1 MALGISLSCLALSPI
16 SCLALRISLS
26 LPQTL
31 MFLFVWAHCALGT
44 GIWLVS
50 TTVGSDDG
58 REELGGEEGLAVRP
72 RDSV

>member
-1 MALGISLSCLALSPI
+1 
-16 SCLALRISLS
+16 
-26 LPQTL
+26 